1 MMDDGFLMQNIL
13 GLTMSNFMLDLGLM
27 DIDELNA
34 VQQPFMATGLMIT
47 I

>member
-1 MMDDGFLMQNIL
+1 MIDDGFLTQNIL
-13 GLTMSNFMLDLGLM
+13 GLTMSNFTLDTVLK

-34 VQQPFMATGLMIT
+34 TQQPLMGMGLMIM

>member
-1 MMDDGFLMQNIL
+1 MIDDGFLTQNIL
-13 GLTMSNFMLDLGLM
+13 GLTMSNFLLDLVLM

-34 VQQPFMATGLMIT
+34 AQQPLVATGLMIT